1 METIILILLAVIL
14 IVQLV
19 HIFIQRSSGN
29 SKNSEISEL
38 LNKNIENE
46 KAIFEQIENNL
57 ALRNKNVLLEGLQEV
72 RRSLAQNNESMLIRF
87 NDFGV
92 KITNMSLENN
102 LKMTK
107 DINTFKEDF
116 KGSLTR
122 DFEQLNQKVESKLEM
137 INLKVEER
145 LSKGFEQTT
154 KTFNNIIERL
164 SKIDEAQKKIDH
176 LSSNI
181 ISLQDV
187 LTDKK
192 TRGIFGEI
200 QLNQI
205 LKTVFGERNDKV
217 FRLQYHL
224 SNSSITDAIIF
235 APEPVGSICI
245 DSKFPLENYKR
256 MFDTVLDETQRTTA
270 RKDFV
275 QNLKKHIDD
284 IAAKYIIEG
293 ETAEQAIMFL
303 PAEAIFAEINAYH
316 SEIIEY
322 SQRKKVWIV
331 SPTTLMSVLT
341 TLQVVMMNLE
351 RDKYA
356 HVIQEELVKLGQEFE
371 RYQKRWNVLEKD
383 IDKVHR
389 DVKDITTTSNKISRR
404 FGEISSVSMIENEE
418 ETEEENV

>member
-46 KAIFEQIENNL
+46 KAVFEQIENNL

-224 SNSSITDAIIF
+224 SNSSITDAVIF